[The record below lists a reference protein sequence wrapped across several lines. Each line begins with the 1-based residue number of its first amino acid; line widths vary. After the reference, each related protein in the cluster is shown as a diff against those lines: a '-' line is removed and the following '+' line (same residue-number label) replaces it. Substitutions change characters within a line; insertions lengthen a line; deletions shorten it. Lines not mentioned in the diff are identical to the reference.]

1 MSCRNSQEGEIS
13 IRFSAI
19 SKIAIGGWRRRYGGR
34 EAPAPIG
41 EEAQPAAI
49 GLARKTAEAIT
60 VLFTLRADPLRRSRL
75 GAGCAPVCAW
85 RRTNRGAGSRPQ
97 SCEHRSEKW
106 CRRPEA

>member
-49 GLARKTAEAIT
+49 ALEDPVDIDAEPPHA
-60 VLFTLRADPLRRSRL
+60 
-75 GAGCAPVCAW
+75 
-85 RRTNRGAGSRPQ
+85 
-97 SCEHRSEKW
+97 
-106 CRRPEA
+106 